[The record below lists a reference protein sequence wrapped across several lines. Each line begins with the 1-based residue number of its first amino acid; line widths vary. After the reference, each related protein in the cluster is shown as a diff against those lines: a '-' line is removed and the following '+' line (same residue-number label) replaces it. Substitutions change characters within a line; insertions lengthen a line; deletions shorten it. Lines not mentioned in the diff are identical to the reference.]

1 MQGYQMTG
9 LFIELK
15 NKQRKGTGKACSP
28 EGSSGSR
35 RREKAE

>member
-1 MQGYQMTG
+1 MTG

-15 NKQRKGTGKACSP
+15 NKQRKGTGKACP